1 MADDF
6 EARLDALIKAKSAA
20 TIAPESIDALAD
32 KRLEALKVEADAA
45 AVSKRRA
52 GRSTAEELVRQVG
65 LTARAAGP
73 AASGAAMGAAMGAPF
88 GGLPGAAVGALGGA
102 AIGGV
107 AMPVADI
114 AVNGFN
120 YATGK
125 NVGLPSR
132 AFEQALTAAGL
143 PEPET
148 PQERIVQGASRAVID
163 TATGAQAA
171 RTIGNMVPRPQ
182 GVPTSPGRA
191 VVDQAAENVGQ
202 QTNAAALGAGT
213 AGAVVEAGGHPLLGM
228 AAGAAAGSAPY
239 MTRPANLLPDA
250 GPEQARLVNVL
261 EQAGVPVSPGQR
273 ANSPFG
279 RVFESVLK
287 YLPTSAT
294 RSATFDDNQMR
305 AYTRSVMRHA
315 GLNAETADPAT
326 LTAARQAFGNEYNIL
341 EASTTIR
348 PDRQFLTDLRAT
360 DARYRR
366 GFSDQV
372 KNLYEQRLQELTTF
386 ATSRGNPQ
394 VDGVNYHA
402 LQSQLAEDIK
412 ASMRSTE
419 PTTLAYGRALR
430 GLSDA
435 LEGLVER
442 SAGPGQ
448 ADAWRDLNRRYAVF
462 SVIEDTMAT
471 AGQEKIRTGFIPPA
485 GLGNQVRGRDGR
497 AWAEERNPFA
507 ELTRAGAGILPDPV
521 PNSGTAQRSFAT
533 DLATGFSRSLPAAG
547 AGIGAGAVGLGGL
560 YSAGAALA
568 GPYAA
573 SRMWYGRNY
582 TMPEAA
588 MIGARSIEGA
598 SDEGLLG
605 PRDTIKRDKRDGR

>member
-1 MADDF
+1 MDDF
-6 EARLDALIKAKSAA
+6 DARLNALIASKLGQTQKDDLV
-20 TIAPESIDALAD
+20 E
-32 KRLEALKVEADAA
+32 KRLGDLKSEADQIAID
-45 AVSKRRA
+45 KRRA
-52 GRSTAEELVRQVG
+52 GRSTTEELVRQVG

-73 AASGAAMGAAMGAPF
+73 AAAGAAMGGAL
-88 GGLPGAAVGALGGA
+88 GLPLGPGGAAVGALGGA
-102 AIGGV
+102 ALGGV
-107 AMPVADI
+107 AMPVADL
-114 AVNGFN
+114 AVNGYN
-120 YATGK
+120 YATGS

-148 PQERIVQGASRAVID
+148 PTERVVQGASRAVID

-171 RTIGNMVPRPQ
+171 RTIGNLVPRPQ
-182 GVPTSPGRA
+182 GAPVSPGMA
-191 VVDQAAENVGQ
+191 VVDQMAQNPGQ
-202 QTNAAALGAGT
+202 QTNAAALGAG
-213 AGAVVEAGGHPLLGM
+213 
-228 AAGAAAGSAPY
+228 AAGVAVENGAGPLTAMGIGMAAGSAPY
-239 MTRPANLLPDA
+239 MVRPANLLPDA
-250 GPEQARLVNVL
+250 GPEQARLVQVL

-294 RSATFDDNQMR
+294 RSAAFDDNQMR

-315 GLNAETADPAT
+315 GLNAETADPQT
-326 LTAARQAFGNEYNIL
+326 LAAARQAFGTEYNAL
-341 EASTTIR
+341 EAATTIR
-348 PDRQFLTDLRAT
+348 PDRQFLTDLQAT
-360 DARYRR
+360 QARYAR
-366 GFSDQV
+366 GFSDNV
-372 KNLYEQRLQELTTF
+372 RALYNQRLQELTTF

-419 PTTLAYGRALR
+419 PSTLAYGRALR

-442 SAGPGQ
+442 SGGPGL

-462 SVIEDTMAT
+462 SIIEDTMAT
-471 AGQEKIRTGFIPPA
+471 AGQEKIRTGFIPPQ
-485 GLGNQVRGRDGR
+485 GLGSQVRMRDGR
-497 AWAEERNPFA
+497 AWAEERNPVA
-507 ELTRAGAGILPDPV
+507 ELARAGAGILPDPV
-521 PNSGTAQRSFAT
+521 PNSGTAQRSFAQ
-533 DLATGFSRSLPAAG
+533 DVATGFTRSLPATG
-547 AGIGAGAVGLGGL
+547 AGIGAGALGLGTVAA
-560 YSAGAALA
+560 AGGALA

-573 SRMWYGRNY
+573 SRLWYGRNY

-588 MIGARSIEGA
+588 MIGSRAIEGA

-605 PRDTIKRDKRDGR
+605 PRDTIRREKRNGGSR